1 MRFVCLGCLDK
12 DAWGRL
18 SPAEQQAMIEACTA
32 FDRELHAQ
40 GRFAAGFALQDSAS
54 ATTIRWNGGRPS
66 QVDGP
71 FAETKE
77 LVAGYTIIDVA
88 SRAQAV
94 AWASRFPNPHP
105 GKTNEIEVR
114 PFYALEDFEPGE
126 GVDRFRALDAE
137 RAR

>member
-1 MRFVCLGCLDK
+1 MKFMIIVK
-12 DAWGRL
+12 ADADTEAGVMPPQSL
-18 SPAEQQAMIEACTA
+18 IAEMAAYHEALQEA
-32 FDRELHAQ
+32 GVLVDANGLRPSAQ
-40 GRFAAGFALQDSAS
+40 GFRVRYEGDRR
-54 ATTIRWNGGRPS
+54 TV
-66 QVDGP
+66 VDGP

-94 AWASRFPNPHP
+94 EWASRFPNPHP
-105 GKTNEIEVR
+105 GKTNAIEVR
-114 PFYALEDFEPGE
+114 PFYELEDFEPGE

>member
-1 MRFVCLGCLDK
+1 MKFMIIVK
-12 DAWGRL
+12 ADADTEAGVMPPQSL
-18 SPAEQQAMIEACTA
+18 IAEMAAYHDALQEAGVLVDA
-32 FDRELHAQ
+32 NGLRPSAQ
-40 GRFAAGFALQDSAS
+40 GFRVRYEGDRR
-54 ATTIRWNGGRPS
+54 TV
-66 QVDGP
+66 VDGP

>member
-1 MRFVCLGCLDK
+1 MKFMIIVK
-12 DAWGRL
+12 ADADTEAGVMPPQSL
-18 SPAEQQAMIEACTA
+18 IAEMAAYHEALQEA
-32 FDRELHAQ
+32 GVLVDANGLRPSAQ
-40 GRFAAGFALQDSAS
+40 GFRVRYEGDRR
-54 ATTIRWNGGRPS
+54 TV
-66 QVDGP
+66 VDGP

-94 AWASRFPNPHP
+94 EWASRFPNPHP

>member
-1 MRFVCLGCLDK
+1 MKFMIIVK
-12 DAWGRL
+12 ADADTEAGVMPPQSL
-18 SPAEQQAMIEACTA
+18 IAEMAAYHEALQEA
-32 FDRELHAQ
+32 GVLVDANGLRPSAQ
-40 GRFAAGFALQDSAS
+40 GFRVRYEGDRR
-54 ATTIRWNGGRPS
+54 TV
-66 QVDGP
+66 VDGP